1 MSSKLASD
9 PHPQCELQTYADTHP
24 AFYMGAQGLSTIGHA
39 WMTSTLPTEPSPQP
53 PHRPV

>member
-39 WMTSTLPTEPSPQP
+39 WMTSTLPTEPSPRP